1 MTVGWEGKSRNAV
14 FILIAAKR
22 LSTTLGA
29 KGAVKP
35 KNPPA
40 ARPVNLKNLPTLN
53 PHAPGVSISGAVPYK
68 ISFPLLT
75 LQKFY
80 TTIVVNYQMPYRE
93 IPPIEP

>member
-1 MTVGWEGKSRNAV
+1 MPPK
-14 FILIAAKR
+14 AAINCGGAA
-22 LSTTLGA
+22 TITLGA
-29 KGAVKP
+29 KGAVKL

-40 ARPVNLKNLPTLN
+40 VRPVNLKNLPTLN
-53 PHAPGVSISGAVPYK
+53 PHAAGVSQGRVPYK